1 MPEVFYVQR
10 GKKKYAYTSTSVYEP
25 GSKYPKTVNEYL
37 GVLDEDTG
45 KIIPKKK
52 GSADENSFDS
62 DSISGKRLGGSW
74 FLLNL
79 AEQIGLREDLFRSF
93 GAEGDTVLACAIAQ
107 ALSGGPFTDVEDTM
121 NGCMVRELMGI
132 RKSLTSPRL
141 SEKTRMLGSA
151 FHNMEDLFEKRLAR
165 AGDSLS
171 YDLTS
176 VPTHSSIGGW
186 GEWGYDRDGESLKQM
201 NVGLITDKKGVPA
214 MFEPYPGSVSDVSTL
229 ERTVDRVKGMGKG
242 DCVMVMDRIFG
253 SAGNLEYMI
262 ANGYPF
268 VLPGKKGT
276 KCVRSLISKLVKRRH
291 DADLW
296 RMHDGAV
303 YTVLEAEV
311 AIVPRKR
318 PSDEDEGSNDTREY
332 ELVLDDDER
341 FKDVP
346 KDMRMKAY
354 ACHDSRRSAEDL
366 NTLMAALH
374 GIEQKLKGMDP
385 HAAVNGLKRI
395 AGGYAKYFDLSVT
408 DGKLNIERKNNAM
421 SFAYNRGGTFVMFSN
436 GLDSWD
442 DMMACYD
449 CRAYVEQAFDA
460 SKNELDG
467 GRWRV
472 SDLETARGRL
482 VIKFVALILWC
493 TMAAELRKEKRPEPV
508 RTVLQSLDDILAVG
522 SKDRWRVLEI
532 TKKNRTVMSSFGIGA
547 PGKFVEISDKTYIP
561 ESVRRELFE
570 DSE

>member
-1 MPEVFYVQR
+1 MPKVFYVQR
-10 GKKKYAYTSTSVYEP
+10 GKRKYAYTSTSVYEP

-45 KIIPKKK
+45 KIIPKKNR
-52 GSADENSFDS
+52 AVDEKSLDG
-62 DSISGKRLGGSW
+62 DGISGKRLGGSW

-79 AEQIGLREDLFRSF
+79 AERIGLREDLFGSF

-107 ALSGGPFTDVEDTM
+107 ALSGGPFTDVGDTM
-121 NGCMVRELMGI
+121 EGCMVRELMGI
-132 RKSLTSPRL
+132 GKSLTSPRL

-151 FHNMEDLFEKRLAR
+151 FHNTEDLFERRLAR
-165 AGDSLS
+165 AGGLLS

-176 VPTHSSIGGW
+176 VSTHSSIGGW
-186 GEWGYDRDGESLKQM
+186 EEWGYNRDGESLKQM
-201 NVGLITDKKGVPA
+201 NIGLITDRMGVPA
-214 MFEPYPGSVSDVSTL
+214 MFEMYPGSISDVSTL
-229 ERTVDRVKGMGKG
+229 ERTVDRVKEMGKG

-262 ANGYPF
+262 ANGYSF

-276 KCVRSLISKLVKRRH
+276 RCVKSLISKLVKRRH

-296 RMHDGAV
+296 KMHDGTA

-311 AIVPRKR
+311 AIVPKRR
-318 PSDEDEGSNDTREY
+318 PSDEDEDSNDTREY

-341 FKDVP
+341 FRDVP
-346 KDMRMKAY
+346 EDMRMKAY
-354 ACHDSRRSAEDL
+354 ACHDSKRSAEEL

-374 GIEQKLKGMDP
+374 GIEQKLRKMDP
-385 HAAVNGLKRI
+385 YAAVNGLKKV
-395 AGGYAKYFDLSVT
+395 AGGYAKYFDLSVR
-408 DGKLNIERKNNAM
+408 DGELNIERRNNAM

-449 CRAYVEQAFDA
+449 CRTYVEQAFD
-460 SKNELDG
+460 SLKNELDG

-472 SDLETARGRL
+472 SDPETARGRL
-482 VIKFVALILWC
+482 VIKFVALIMWC
-493 TMAAELRKEKRPEPV
+493 TVAAGLRKDKKPEPV
-508 RTVLQSLDDILAVG
+508 RTVLQSLDNILAVG
-522 SKDRWRVLEI
+522 SKDKWRVLEVTNLNLRI
-532 TKKNRTVMSSFGIGA
+532 V
-547 PGKFVEISDKTYIP
+547 
-561 ESVRRELFE
+561 
-570 DSE
+570 